1 MDYMSSGSQLLGL
14 GWSRLRFSRRLT
26 HSDSMPSEPS
36 SAQEPPDLLIIR
48 LGLELQLTG
57 VVKILPENLSVGR
70 RLEALLQERVDVLK
84 G

>member
-26 HSDSMPSEPS
+26 HSDSLPREPS
-36 SAQEPPDLLIIR
+36 SAQEPPDLIIR

-57 VVKILPENLSVGR
+57 VVKILQENLRVGR
-70 RLEALLQERVDVLK
+70 QLEALLQERVDVLK